1 MILVID
7 GYNLLK
13 KLHGQD
19 VSEVQRSAFVNLMG
33 RYIKKRQHKVMVFF
47 DGGPYYYPS
56 AEKQK
61 GVTVW
66 YSGQNQ
72 SADDLIITYAQEHRN
87 REMLVVTL
95 DRELCNKVGESRVE
109 TVEPMFFYE
118 RVHAVCNPE
127 KKSGPELHTDIFKL
141 SEDSNEEL
149 DKIMYE
155 AAGMRIPLKDERE
168 SGHQKQS
175 ASGEHASKKEKA
187 YRRYVDKL

>member
-13 KLHGQD
+13 KLHGLD

-72 SADDLIITYAQEHRN
+72 SADDLIITYAQEHRT

-109 TVEPMFFYE
+109 TVEPLFFYE
-118 RVHAVCNPE
+118 LVQAVCHPE
-127 KKSGPELHTDIFKL
+127 KKSSPQSYADICKL
-141 SEDSNEEL
+141 SEDDDEEV

-155 AAGMRIPLKDERE
+155 AAGMRMPLKDERE
-168 SGHQKQS
+168 SGQQKQS

-187 YRRYVDKL
+187 YRRYIDKL

>member
-13 KLHGQD
+13 KLHGLD
-19 VSEVQRSAFVNLMG
+19 VSEIQRSAFVNLMG
-33 RYIKKRQHKVMVFF
+33 RYLKKRQHKVMIFF

-109 TVEPMFFYE
+109 TVEPLFFYE
-118 RVHAVCNPE
+118 RVQAVCNPD
-127 KKSGPELHTDIFKL
+127 KKSAPTSYADIFKL
-141 SEDSNEEL
+141 SEDDDEEI

-168 SGHQKQS
+168 SGQQKQS

-187 YRRYVDKL
+187 YRRYIDKL